1 MPKLDDLFLSV
12 FSAAL
17 RGEKFDPG
25 ELTSEEWETLFRLA
39 EEQKLLS
46 LVLDTVYFPNSLR
59 ALSKERCAYW
69 RDHALGSFSLQSAK
83 QNAFLTLMLHAR
95 EEGLI
100 PVVMKGIVCRSLYP
114 LPLLRPSVDEDLLI
128 SRADAARWHA
138 FMLREGLTSDH
149 PVEDPSAVDELSYHK
164 PDSPLYVELHIDPF
178 PAGDTFIDCNRL
190 FDGALSRAVPF
201 QAEDVPLMTLAPTE
215 HLLYLILHA
224 FKHFLFS
231 GFGFRLVSDVCL
243 FASHYADEIDF
254 AAVRA
259 SCEIVN
265 AASFADAVFAI
276 GARRLGLPTP
286 AAYSAQPVDEG
297 PMLADLFASGLLGA
311 ASDDRLHSA
320 RLTLDAVDAAREG
333 RAARGLLHSL
343 FPGKAYLQN
352 NYTYAREHPVLLP
365 VAWANRLVNYL
376 LSPSSPAPGEA
387 LRIGR
392 ERVAL
397 LRFYGILPDDR

>member
-1 MPKLDDLFLSV
+1 MEAIDQLFLSA

-17 RGEKFDPG
+17 RRERFDPD
-25 ELTSEEWETLFRLA
+25 LHSADDWERFIKLA
-39 EEQKLLS
+39 DIQKLLPLLYDAVCYS
-46 LVLDTVYFPNSLR
+46 PSFSAVP
-59 ALSKERCAYW
+59 KERKERW
-69 RDHALGSFSLQSAK
+69 QEEALGHLALQSAK

-95 EEGLI
+95 EEGLV
-100 PVVMKGIVCRSLYP
+100 PVVMKGIVCRALYP

-138 FMLREGLTSDH
+138 FMLREGMTSDH
-149 PVEDPSAVDELSYHK
+149 PVEDPAAVDELSYHK

-178 PAGDTFIDCNRL
+178 PSGDTFIDCNRL
-190 FDGALSRAVPF
+190 FDGTLSRAVPF

-254 AAVRA
+254 TAVRA
-259 SCEIVN
+259 ACESVN

-343 FPGKAYLQN
+343 FPGKTYLQK

-376 LSPSSPAPGEA
+376 LSPSSSAPGEA

-397 LRFYGILPDDR
+397 LRFYRILPDDR